1 MHHVRNFR
9 KCQGRIIEK
18 KKDFVDSIILDPVQG
33 TLSGN
38 LLANG
43 REVLWRYAELP
54 CIPRYFTLL
63 LAVLMDQGKKT
74 HEHLRRKGFEI
85 RRKSASKSSE

>member
-9 KCQGRIIEK
+9 KGQGRIIEK

-33 TLSGN
+33 TLPGN

-43 REVLWRYAELP
+43 REVLWRYA
-54 CIPRYFTLL
+54 
-63 LAVLMDQGKKT
+63 
-74 HEHLRRKGFEI
+74 
-85 RRKSASKSSE
+85 